1 MQGVMQRA
9 IRQETGDYNHIVF
22 YIIIKMQNIV
32 LSMRN
37 ASFKSYSTT
46 IKDKQEKHL
55 NTACSAIV
63 KLL

>member
-1 MQGVMQRA
+1 MQGAMQRA
-9 IRQETGDYNHIVF
+9 IRQDYNHIVF

-37 ASFKSYSTT
+37 ASYKSYSTR
-46 IKDKQEKHL
+46 IKDKQEKDL
-55 NTACSAIV
+55 NTACSATV